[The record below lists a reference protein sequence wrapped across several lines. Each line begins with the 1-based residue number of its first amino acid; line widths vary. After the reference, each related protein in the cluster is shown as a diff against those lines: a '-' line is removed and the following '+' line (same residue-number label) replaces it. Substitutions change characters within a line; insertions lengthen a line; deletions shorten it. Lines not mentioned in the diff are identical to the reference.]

1 MYHFWRNICEI
12 YLGMSMSWFFFK
24 VLKTN
29 LDAYRPLE
37 SKWKFRADLTRR
49 RDFDQLRATF
59 YFRRMDVWK
68 EKQKKTIH
76 QWLDDDVAP
85 WGCRHSMRRR
95 RGRRRRRGGW
105 GAATPASSSS
115 SSSVAVAGA
124 TPAASAAAT
133 FSPSLVASS
142 TPTSWPLGVSILRA
156 LIGRRCGR
164 FLRSATFSFRTRRP
178 VSLLPSFTGFF
189 SSTSRRPFSFRR
201 HSFFFQPSCDWLGRR
216 NRLPAS
222 ELIGDSAEFQLDP
235 KVDKK
240 QTKRTQIAIPNSALS
255 RRRRVEKK
263 GGGVWGKGGGA
274 FLICWLVVD
283 EAGGSSV
290 DVPTSKW
297 APVVGASRWPAAV
310 HAVSAAV
317 GLATLA
323 GVSGRRH
330 VAAAQQSRAAGV
342 ALDAGVAARP
352 QQRRPGP
359 HRRRP
364 RRRFDDLLG
373 RRSPTS
379 AGKQPQVLEHI
390 ISTIVPF
397 VSDSLRSSLG
407 PLSIAG
413 LIGFYQVLPRLHGF
427 YQVWPSYTGFL

>member
-1 MYHFWRNICEI
+1 M
-12 YLGMSMSWFFFK
+12 
-24 VLKTN
+24 
-29 LDAYRPLE
+29 
-37 SKWKFRADLTRR
+37 
-49 RDFDQLRATF
+49 
-59 YFRRMDVWK
+59 
-68 EKQKKTIH
+68 
-76 QWLDDDVAP
+76 
-85 WGCRHSMRRR
+85 
-95 RGRRRRRGGW
+95 
-105 GAATPASSSS
+105 
-115 SSSVAVAGA
+115 
-124 TPAASAAAT
+124 
-133 FSPSLVASS
+133 
-142 TPTSWPLGVSILRA
+142 
-156 LIGRRCGR
+156 
-164 FLRSATFSFRTRRP
+164 
-178 VSLLPSFTGFF
+178 
-189 SSTSRRPFSFRR
+189 
-201 HSFFFQPSCDWLGRR
+201 
-216 NRLPAS
+216 
-222 ELIGDSAEFQLDP
+222 
-235 KVDKK
+235 
-240 QTKRTQIAIPNSALS
+240 
-255 RRRRVEKK
+255 
-263 GGGVWGKGGGA
+263 
-274 FLICWLVVD
+274 
-283 EAGGSSV
+283 
-290 DVPTSKW
+290 
-297 APVVGASRWPAAV
+297 VGASRWPAAV

-427 YQVWPSYTGFL
+427 YQV